1 MKKTVGIFGLALR
14 NLKRKFIRTLILLLA
29 VTVVS
34 GALFGATIFT
44 SGMKNALKIGTYR
57 LGADVL
63 VVPEGHE
70 VQAKTALLSGEPT
83 TFYMPAD
90 VLEKVKK
97 VEGVKKASPQLFIK
111 PTSFTCCYNVDVF
124 LIAFDP
130 ETDFTIKPWLEKH
143 LNRPLKVNEVITGRD
158 IPVIVGDTIPF
169 FGSAFDV
176 AGTLEPTGMNY
187 FDRGVFMTL
196 EGAYRMAEASVQRA
210 MVPLKLDRNKISAV
224 LVQVEDDISPERVA
238 IRIEHDVPG
247 VKAIASDQVIST
259 VRKQMKGLLHGIIT
273 ISVVVWLIAL
283 LLIGFAFYMI
293 VNERQR
299 EIGLL
304 RAMGAKK
311 FHIFRLI
318 IFEASLISVF
328 GGIIGIILSGVFL
341 STVKDLIKHDLKLPY
356 LVPSTSVLITLVIM
370 AIVFAELT
378 GLIASVLPAISASK
392 MEPYEAIRKG
402 E

>member
-44 SGMKNALKIGTYR
+44 SGMRNALKIGTYR

-83 TFYMPAD
+83 TFYMSAD
-90 VLEKVKK
+90 ILDKVKTVK
-97 VEGVKKASPQLFIK
+97 GVKKASPQLFIK

-143 LNRPLKVNEVITGRD
+143 LNRPLKFNEVITGRD

-196 EGAYRMAEASVQRA
+196 EGAYRMAEASVKRA
-210 MVPLKLDRNKISAV
+210 MIPLKLDRNKISAV

-273 ISVVVWLIAL
+273 ISVIVWLIAL

-311 FHIFRLI
+311 LHIFRLI

-341 STVKDLIKHDLKLPY
+341 SAVKDLIKHNLKLPY
-356 LVPSTSVLITLVIM
+356 LVPSTSVLISLVIM

-378 GLIASVLPAISASK
+378 GLIASVLPALSASR

>member
-196 EGAYRMAEASVQRA
+196 EGAYRMAEASFQRA

-224 LVQVEDDISPERVA
+224 LVQVEDNISPERVA

-318 IFEASLISVF
+318 IFEASLISVI

-341 STVKDLIKHDLKLPY
+341 TTVKDLIKHDLKLPY
-356 LVPSTSVLITLVIM
+356 LVPSTSVLVTLVVM
-370 AIVFAELT
+370 AIAFAELT